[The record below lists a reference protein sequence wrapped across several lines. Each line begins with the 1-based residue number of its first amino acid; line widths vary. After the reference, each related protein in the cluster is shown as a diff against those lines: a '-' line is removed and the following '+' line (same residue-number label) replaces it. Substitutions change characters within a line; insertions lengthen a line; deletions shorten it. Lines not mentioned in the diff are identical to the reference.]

1 MRTNAM
7 LPKMIISAELKNLLD
22 DAVHSELYASNLY
35 KHLANQVQRL
45 GYLGVQK
52 FFLRESATELE
63 HYQLHANFQNDVG
76 TVAEVP
82 AIEAM
87 TESIKSLSDAME
99 LAYDTEMELYNN
111 YKKWYAKAASDPA
124 VQQFLLQFIE
134 FQRTSVGEYGD
145 LLSRIQLVDQDK
157 AGMLLI
163 DQELGA

>member
-1 MRTNAM
+1 M
-7 LPKMIISAELKNLLD
+7 LPKMIISAEMKNLLD

-87 TESIKSLSDAME
+87 TESIKSLSDAVE
-99 LAYDTEMELYNN
+99 LAYDTELELYNN
-111 YKKWYAKAASDPA
+111 YKKWYAKASSDPA

-134 FQRTSVGEYGD
+134 FQRASVGEYGD
-145 LLSRIQLVDQDK
+145 LLARIQLVDQDK

>member
-1 MRTNAM
+1 M
-7 LPKMIISAELKNLLD
+7 
-22 DAVHSELYASNLY
+22 
-35 KHLANQVQRL
+35 
-45 GYLGVQK
+45 GYFGVQK

-145 LLSRIQLVDQDK
+145 LLARIQLVDQDK